1 MRKGLFLLFAMLFSA
16 ITVNAAIVFSSG
28 ETVEKVLELPRID
41 EFKMQAED
49 GNWYYTKVGI
59 MHKQFSLFWIPLIN
73 YGDEKYVLYIDQ
85 KVGDYTYSDL
95 SKGNI
100 EYLHNEFG
108 IPLQPKLSFWDAW
121 GGKILFL
128 VILILSGISTAR
140 EKKKKDN
147 TEMPYNNEI

>member
-49 GNWYYTKVGI
+49 GNWYYPKVSI
-59 MHKQFSLFWIPLIN
+59 MHKQLSLFWIPLI
-73 YGDEKYVLYIDQ
+73 K
-85 KVGDYTYSDL
+85 
-95 SKGNI
+95 
-100 EYLHNEFG
+100 
-108 IPLQPKLSFWDAW
+108 
-121 GGKILFL
+121 
-128 VILILSGISTAR
+128 